1 PLKHLRNAQFMANEV
16 PGVFVPPAILERL
29 SKRATAE
36 DQLKEG
42 LDIAR
47 EIVEA
52 IRPRIQG
59 LQLSAPFGQVELVAP
74 LLEDLA

>member
-1 PLKHLRNAQFMANEV
+1 V
-16 PGVFVPPAILERL
+16 PGAYVPKSVLARMAKWP
-29 SKRATAE
+29 SSE

-47 EIVEA
+47 EVIEV
-52 IRPRIQG
+52 IRPRIRG

-74 LLEDLA
+74 LLPKREEWT

>member
-1 PLKHLRNAQFMANEV
+1 MANEV
-16 PGVFVPPAILERL
+16 PGVILPRAL
-29 SKRATAE
+29 LARMASRATAE
-36 DQLKEG
+36 DQVKEG

-47 EIVEA
+47 EIIEA

-74 LLEDLA
+74 LLPKRED